1 MKQKKE
7 DCYRMIVK
15 MVSYFSSDFFVR
27 YSPKNSS
34 IIKVQL
40 VITHH
45 SLKSLSLLINF
56 NLDITKNT
64 IGAYLSLI
72 EAEKNYKIET
82 LDKRILVCKFF
93 SKSYTKNFN
102 KFSISLNQGN
112 LKILRPFLL
121 YSEN

>member
-34 IIKVQL
+34 IVEVQL

-64 IGAYLSLI
+64 IRAYLSLI

-102 KFSISLNQGN
+102 KFSISLN
-112 LKILRPFLL
+112 
-121 YSEN
+121 